1 LRNKLNRQPRN
12 VLAKSMYWL
21 IQLPTKPVTRPHY
34 KIMISFELEKEGE
47 GGHFRTTAF
56 PTTHPFYNPWIFWC
70 FYLTIIASTNRFFLR
85 LLLWEILLGSSF
97 SSHLSN
103 CFAVAEYSTEKK
115 NKFCFLSPFTR
126 PSIGIIVILLELQGR
141 LN

>member
-85 LLLWEILLGSSF
+85 LLLWEVVFGSLPLWGSSF
-97 SSHLSN
+97 PSHLSN

-115 NKFCFLSPFTR
+115 INFVFCH
-126 PSIGIIVILLELQGR
+126 PSLVLQFCWNYING
-141 LN
+141 